1 MVKPGEKP
9 AIKFKDVCGLDLLKE
24 SLFQAAILPL
34 KQPQLFS
41 NHTKPY
47 KEFLL
52 FGPPGTGKTFIAK
65 ALAGE
70 VGGTNFFSI
79 SVGNVTIEICGRVR
93 ILHSKFIREAKRVP
107 TVTVVNELLTQMD
120 GFKGSNDG
128 ILIMATTNV
137 PQQLDNGILR
147 HFDKLIYVKLPT
159 YKDRRQMFEQ
169 RYSIPEYANLTNE
182 NFDELAARTSGVS
195 QEDGNI
201 YVPCFGDGGNIKA
214 NSPER
219 KNVKIKFV
227 DIPYG
232 SLSAKPIAKFSDLLK
247 AISQTNPSIQQSDIN
262 IYEKFVEE
270 RMKFKFKPSK
280 MLLGRKK
287 LTVHA
292 ESSTSK
298 SVYSPPSIETTE
310 SEGLVNLVN

>member
-1 MVKPGEKP
+1 
-9 AIKFKDVCGLDLLKE
+9 
-24 SLFQAAILPL
+24 
-34 KQPQLFS
+34 
-41 NHTKPY
+41 
-47 KEFLL
+47 
-52 FGPPGTGKTFIAK
+52 
-65 ALAGE
+65 
-70 VGGTNFFSI
+70 
-79 SVGNVTIEICGRVR
+79 
-93 ILHSKFIREAKRVP
+93 
-107 TVTVVNELLTQMD
+107 MD

-147 HFDKLIYVKLPT
+147 RFDKLIYVKLPT

-182 NFDELAARTSGVS
+182 NFDELAARTSGFSGSDISNICNEANNMALSRIVNCRNFSVS

-201 YVPCFGDGGNIKA
+201 YVPCFGDG
-214 NSPER
+214 
-219 KNVKIKFV
+219 

-270 RMKFKFKPSK
+270 RIRSRTRYFPS
-280 MLLGRKK
+280 
-287 LTVHA
+287 TPVS
-292 ESSTSK
+292 EIS
-298 SVYSPPSIETTE
+298 YFDFFSIFADCF
-310 SEGLVNLVN
+310 S

>member
-1 MVKPGEKP
+1 M
-9 AIKFKDVCGLDLLKE
+9 AE

-47 KEFLL
+47 KGFLL

-70 VGGTNFFSI
+70 IGGTNFFSI
-79 SVGNVTIEICGRVR
+79 SVGNVLSKYVGESESYIRNLFEVARDVKPAIIFFDEIDV
-93 ILHSKFIREAKRVP
+93 LANKRSETGTNSYSCQGVL
-107 TVTVVNELLTQMD
+107 NELLTQMD

-147 HFDKLIYVKLPT
+147 RFDKLIYVKLPT

-182 NFDELAARTSGVS
+182 NFDELAARTSGFSGSDISNICNEANNMALSRIVNCRNFSVS

-232 SLSAKPIAKFSDLLK
+232 SLSAKPIAKFSDLSK

-270 RMKFKFKPSK
+270 R
-280 MLLGRKK
+280 
-287 LTVHA
+287 
-292 ESSTSK
+292 
-298 SVYSPPSIETTE
+298 
-310 SEGLVNLVN
+310 